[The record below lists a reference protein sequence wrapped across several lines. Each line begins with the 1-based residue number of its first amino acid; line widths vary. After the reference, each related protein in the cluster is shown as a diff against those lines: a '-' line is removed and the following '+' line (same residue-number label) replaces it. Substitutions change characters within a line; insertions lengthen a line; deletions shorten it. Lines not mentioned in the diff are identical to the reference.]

1 VAPLKRKRRLDSLIL
16 IKIILSLSAD
26 VFRGPGS
33 KHLEEWKKM
42 KDELDHINRKSL
54 KTKDMKTIETAEKLE
69 DLENTSSRA
78 LMFTAIKDLFAFS
91 MRALNLCK
99 TIADTK
105 DHKFCPTGFLQ
116 L

>member
-1 VAPLKRKRRLDSLIL
+1 MF
-16 IKIILSLSAD
+16 SAD
-26 VFRGPGS
+26 QEVKTSGFVSDCRVS
-33 KHLEEWKKM
+33 MEEWKKM